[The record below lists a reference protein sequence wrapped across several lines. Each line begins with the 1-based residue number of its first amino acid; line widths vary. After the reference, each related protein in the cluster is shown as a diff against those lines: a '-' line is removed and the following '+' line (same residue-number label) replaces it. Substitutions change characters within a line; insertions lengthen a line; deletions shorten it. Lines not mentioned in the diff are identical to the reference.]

1 MAQMP
6 ISQFRL
12 DWGMFDRTEFTVTRP
27 NAAIGESRI
36 DMSRRRWR
44 SNLAPPLEEE
54 LNLQIQI
61 QQLYWQSMRAQ
72 FRAIAE
78 RLCLEHPD
86 ISTDPG
92 IYGGNPHI
100 KNVRL
105 TVGNI
110 LGKLQNYGTIEAV
123 AEIYAPYVTESQI
136 KEAIAYA
143 QDFLE
148 EAIHAG
154 EPS

>member
-1 MAQMP
+1 MA
-6 ISQFRL
+6 
-12 DWGMFDRTEFTVTRP
+12 
-27 NAAIGESRI
+27 
-36 DMSRRRWR
+36 
-44 SNLAPPLEEE
+44 PLQEEE
-54 LNLQIQI
+54 IDLQIQI
-61 QQLYWQSMRAQ
+61 RQLYGQSMRAQ
-72 FRAIAE
+72 FRALAE
-78 RLCLEHPD
+78 RLCLEHPN